1 MGRTK
6 GALNKTKLPTI
17 YELDLDERLEIV
29 AKLLI
34 DLITEELCTKD

>member
-6 GALNKTKLPTI
+6 GALNVGKVPEI
-17 YELDLDERLEIV
+17 YCLTAEERLEIV

-34 DLITEELCTKD
+34 EMISEELCTKD